1 MSNINETE
9 LKTLMS
15 NDIINVKHTLVKDS
29 SQVPQNKSLKTF
41 HKNIRGL
48 GNKSNELYCH
58 LHQNLPHILCLLE
71 PHLGE
76 SEFQLI
82 HLTNYSLRANYCRKT
97 FLKGSVSI
105 FVYRNL
111 KYNTI
116 NNDEYNIDK
125 NTEACAI
132 QLGSTYN
139 KLCLLTIY
147 RSPRGNFTNF
157 LIY

>member
-1 MSNINETE
+1 MKLNLI
-9 LKTLMS
+9 MS
-15 NDIINVKHTLVKDS
+15 NDIIIVKHTLVKDS
-29 SQVPQNKSLKTF
+29 SQVPQNKSLNTF
-41 HKNIRGL
+41 RQNIRGL

-58 LHQNLPHILCLLE
+58 LHWNFPHILRLLE

-76 SEFQLI
+76 SKFQLI

-116 NNDEYNIDK
+116 NNDVY
-125 NTEACAI
+125 
-132 QLGSTYN
+132 LF
-139 KLCLLTIY
+139 IY
-147 RSPRGNFTNF
+147 LKFPS
-157 LIY
+157 